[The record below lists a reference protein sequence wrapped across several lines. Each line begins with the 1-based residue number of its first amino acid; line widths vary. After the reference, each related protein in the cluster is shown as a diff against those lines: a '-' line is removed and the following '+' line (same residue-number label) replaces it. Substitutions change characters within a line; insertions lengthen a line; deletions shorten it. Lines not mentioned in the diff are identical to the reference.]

1 MIAEFIIAGV
11 SFFQPQ
17 VQQDSLGIETVNG
30 KTFVI
35 HKVSEKETLYGISRR
50 YGATVDAVLE
60 FNPTASSGLE
70 IGQVLKVPYSKKEN
84 NVTRPTTAATT
95 VGAGG
100 IIHVVAQK
108 ETMFSISKAYNVS
121 IDEIKQWNNLPDNNL
136 SIGQELAIKKRNTQ
150 VVGATNI
157 QPSTTAEQKGIH
169 VVDTKETM
177 YSIARQYN
185 VTVDQIREWNGIQ
198 GNDLKVGQSL
208 IVAKPAS
215 SQTVETI
222 KTQTNSST
230 TNTTSTSNNNPSG
243 TTVVVTN
250 PSSTTTT
257 STTPMSA
264 AGTNDKSSSTT
275 QQATPSGAQTATTTA
290 SQSPAPVTEKTTVVT
305 EPINSADEVS
315 EGGLA
320 ELIEGT
326 EGNRKYLALHRT
338 APVGSILKVK
348 NEMNNREVFVRVTG
362 KLPENALTEK
372 VVIRI
377 SKSAYDRLGA
387 IDPKFRVQVTYYK

>member
-1 MIAEFIIAGV
+1 MIAEIIIAGV

-35 HKVSEKETLYGISRR
+35 HKVNEKETLYGISRR

-70 IGQVLKVPYSKKEN
+70 IGQILKVPYIQKT
-84 NVTRPTTAATT
+84 VVVATVRPTS
-95 VGAGG
+95 GG
-100 IIHVVAQK
+100 IIHIVAQK

-121 IDEIKQWNNLPDNNL
+121 IEEIKQWNNLPDTDL
-136 SIGQELAIKKRNTQ
+136 SIGQEIVIKKRNTQ
-150 VVGATNI
+150 QAT
-157 QPSTTAEQKGIH
+157 STTVAANNASTTPQKGIH

-177 YSIARQYN
+177 YSIARLYS

-198 GNDLKVGQSL
+198 GNDLKIGQLL
-208 IVAKPAS
+208 IVAKPGTTPAVAEPKVQPATTAS
-215 SQTVETI
+215 PTATTPNVSSNNTA
-222 KTQTNSST
+222 TNSSG
-230 TNTTSTSNNNPSG
+230 N
-243 TTVVVTN
+243 TTVVTPDVPVEQQLPANSTQ
-250 PSSTTTT
+250 SASTTTT
-257 STTPMSA
+257 PP
-264 AGTNDKSSSTT
+264 K
-275 QQATPSGAQTATTTA
+275 AQV
-290 SQSPAPVTEKTTVVT
+290 PPPIIVTESAR
-305 EPINSADEVS
+305 NADEIS

-362 KLPENALTEK
+362 KLPETALTEK

-387 IDPKFRVQVTYYK
+387 IDPKFRVQITYYK

>member
-1 MIAEFIIAGV
+1 MIAEIILAGV

-60 FNPTASSGLE
+60 NNPTAGSGLE
-70 IGQVLKVPYSKKEN
+70 IGQILKVPYSKKEN
-84 NVTRPTTAATT
+84 AASQ
-95 VGAGG
+95 VRSNASVVIANNSGG

-121 IDEIKQWNNLPDNNL
+121 IDEIKQWNNLSDNSL
-136 SIGQELAIKKRNTQ
+136 SIGQELSIKKRNTQ
-150 VVGATNI
+150 GTASSNVSTPVIT
-157 QPSTTAEQKGIH
+157 PSQKGVH

-208 IVAKPAS
+208 IVAKPAATTAVVDASKGQTSTGTIASNANGTATSTTPPVVS
-215 SQTVETI
+215 SSS
-222 KTQTNSST
+222 NSSSST
-230 TNTTSTSNNNPSG
+230 PVEKSPEPQSTSTSAG
-243 TTVVVTN
+243 TQTA
-250 PSSTTTT
+250 STTTT
-257 STTPMSA
+257 
-264 AGTNDKSSSTT
+264 
-275 QQATPSGAQTATTTA
+275 
-290 SQSPAPVTEKTTVVT
+290 PVTTRDQPVREKPIVVT
-305 EPINSADEVS
+305 EPINNADEIS

-320 ELIEGT
+320 ELIDGT